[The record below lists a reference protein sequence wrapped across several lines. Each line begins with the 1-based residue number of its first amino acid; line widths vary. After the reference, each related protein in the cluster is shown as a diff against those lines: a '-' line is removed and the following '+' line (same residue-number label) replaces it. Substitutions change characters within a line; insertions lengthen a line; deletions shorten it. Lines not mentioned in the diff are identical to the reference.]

1 MASLLTNINF
11 FNAKFFL
18 NSLTIPIGILF
29 EKAADF
35 TIKFFEGIW
44 FLSIPIFHAIFSE
57 THKCDWNDKKFWI
70 GPIAYLLWGKNV
82 RYFKNLTD
90 MFCFFPRKI
99 WENWLWQWC
108 PLVPVSTIH
117 SLDHFHKAMEIFL
130 TKFYQ
135 MVQIRFHHT
144 EHQNPV
150 HVIGMVLRNRTTIFT
165 VISLMMKFQKYKKI
179 KILQWLFKGRSKQ
192 GKKINAIGAKLSLPL
207 TKIPQYPRIYHA

>member
-1 MASLLTNINF
+1 MVQLRTYFGTKIL
-11 FNAKFFL
+11 
-18 NSLTIPIGILF
+18 GI
-29 EKAADF
+29 
-35 TIKFFEGIW
+35 
-44 FLSIPIFHAIFSE
+44 
-57 THKCDWNDKKFWI
+57 
-70 GPIAYLLWGKNV
+70 
-82 RYFKNLTD
+82 FKNLTD

-165 VISLMMKFQKYKKI
+165 VIRLMRKLQKYEKTVFCYQNCSDLLWEKI
-179 KILQWLFKGRSKQ
+179 VLVIWKNFW
-192 GKKINAIGAKLSLPL
+192 N
-207 TKIPQYPRIYHA
+207 PRICKTFWEP